1 MHLYPE
7 FTTNSVPLFRKE
19 ENMPETEKK
28 MKEMIT
34 GKRKNCYTELEFP
47 RRFTREGKG
56 RQAVG
61 GV

>member
-1 MHLYPE
+1 
-7 FTTNSVPLFRKE
+7 
-19 ENMPETEKK
+19 MPETEKK

-47 RRFTREGKG
+47 RRFIRKGKG